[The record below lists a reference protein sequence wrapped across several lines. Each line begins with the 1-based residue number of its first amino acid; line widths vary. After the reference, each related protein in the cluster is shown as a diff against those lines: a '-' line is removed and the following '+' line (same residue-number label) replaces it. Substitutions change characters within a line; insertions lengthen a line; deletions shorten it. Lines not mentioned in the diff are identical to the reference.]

1 MTSDGVQLNGF
12 ANGSTTGVNM
22 SNAASNLGLNWN
34 PKHLEIKTRSV
45 EKTLEPLVMQVTTL
59 VSSKSPQKKKGKSKR
74 AHVLVAAVER
84 ATANFVERG
93 RIIARENPE
102 IEPEMLQAVDE
113 VQHTGETM
121 SAAAR
126 EFATDPCSSVKRGNM
141 VSSSTDL
148 IWKSADAAPKI
159 PHCNFPPSLESPN
172 TPSKSALFPRTPT
185 HYSQVNCS
193 ENGIKTF
200 TPIESFQ
207 LLPTTRV
214 LAY

>member
-1 MTSDGVQLNGF
+1 MTSDGGHLNGF
-12 ANGSTTGVNM
+12 ANGGGGGAVNM
-22 SNAASNLGLNWN
+22 AAASSNLGLNWN

-102 IEPEMLQAVDE
+102 IEQEMLQAVDE
-113 VQHTGETM
+113 VHVTGETM

-141 VSSSTDL
+141 VSGFD
-148 IWKSADAAPKI
+148 
-159 PHCNFPPSLESPN
+159 
-172 TPSKSALFPRTPT
+172 LFPLSP
-185 HYSQVNCS
+185 S
-193 ENGIKTF
+193 F
-200 TPIESFQ
+200 TPCTLIASDPQ
-207 LLPTTRV
+207 NPISGSIRGKGTSR
-214 LAY
+214 

>member
-12 ANGSTTGVNM
+12 SAAAANNNM
-22 SNAASNLGLNWN
+22 SQAASNLGLNWN

-45 EKTLEPLVMQVTTL
+45 EKTLEPLVFQVTTL

-93 RIIARENPE
+93 QIIARENPE

-113 VQHTGETM
+113 VQHTGEAM
-121 SAAAR
+121 STAAR

-141 VSSSTDL
+141 VSAVKHLYDLLWSS
-148 IWKSADAAPKI
+148 WPK
-159 PHCNFPPSLESPN
+159 P
-172 TPSKSALFPRTPT
+172 
-185 HYSQVNCS
+185 
-193 ENGIKTF
+193 
-200 TPIESFQ
+200 
-207 LLPTTRV
+207 
-214 LAY
+214 